1 MFGSVIL
8 IYVKC
13 TKLAEFIFFTPSQK
27 LFDHWI
33 FFKIMHQNS
42 SSFKWLKIKFFIP
55 LLNPIFKCVPGTNFR
70 YCKKSPQYEITRY
83 FDKRRAI
90 SDLIKTTKK
99 AISKGFSYT
108 GQETGVRRRE
118 TGDGRQATGDRRRE
132 TGDGRQATGDRRRET
147 GDRRQATGD
156 RRRETGDGRQ
166 ATGDR
171 QRETGERQAADRWK
185 TRDGRQAGGR
195 QT

>member
-1 MFGSVIL
+1 M
-8 IYVKC
+8 
-13 TKLAEFIFFTPSQK
+13 
-27 LFDHWI
+27 
-33 FFKIMHQNS
+33 
-42 SSFKWLKIKFFIP
+42 
-55 LLNPIFKCVPGTNFR
+55 LNPIFKCVPGTNFR

-147 GDRRQATGD
+147 FDRRQAGDRRQTGGRQVEDKRWETDRRETD
-156 RRRETGDGRQ
+156 RRRKEMETC
-166 ATGDR
+166 
-171 QRETGERQAADRWK
+171 
-185 TRDGRQAGGR
+185 
-195 QT
+195 